1 MIFNSFPLD
10 PVILK
15 NIDSLG
21 YVNPTPI
28 QEQCIPLVLQGKD
41 VMGLAQ
47 TGTGKTA
54 AFALPMIQRLLQ
66 GERNQLRALIIAPTR
81 ELAQQIH
88 DAIVSYTAGTRL
100 RVVTLYGGVSINPQI
115 QGLKDGAEIAVACPG
130 RLLDHINQRTINLS
144 KVECIVLDE
153 ADQMLDMGFLPDI
166 RTIIRF
172 IPKQRQ
178 TLLFSATMP
187 DAISTL
193 AQDVLRQ
200 PLRIEVSRSAPAETV
215 QQALFPVP
223 QHLKTALL
231 MHLLQ
236 QINKESVLV
245 FTRTKHTAKRVAQKL
260 LDAGLSATALQGNMS
275 QSKRQESMR
284 GFRDGSIQ
292 IMVATDIASRGIDV
306 TSITHVINYD
316 IPDTVEAYIHRIGRT
331 GRAAKEGE
339 AFTLITDDDQA
350 EVRVI
355 ESVIGKTI
363 KRVTVENFNYD
374 VAPPERKLGSVATF
388 KKPQHKRNNKRTE
401 KQSS

>member
-1 MIFNSFPLD
+1 MIFNSFPFD

-15 NIDSLG
+15 NIDALG
-21 YVNPTPI
+21 YTTPTPI

-54 AFALPMIQRLLQ
+54 AFALPIIQRLLQ
-66 GERNQLRALIIAPTR
+66 GERNQLRAVIIAPTR

-88 DAIVSYTAGTRL
+88 DAIVSYTIGTRL

-187 DAISTL
+187 DGIAGL

-200 PLRIEVSRSAPAETV
+200 PLRIEVSRSEPAATV
-215 QQALFPVP
+215 QQAMFPVP
-223 QHLKTALL
+223 KHLKSALL

-260 LDAGLSATALQGNMS
+260 LDAGFSATALQGNMS
-275 QSKRQESMR
+275 QNKRQESMR

-339 AFTLITDDDQA
+339 AFTLITDEDQS

-355 ESVIGKTI
+355 ESVIGKSI
-363 KRVTVENFNYD
+363 KRITIEDFNYD
-374 VAPPERKLGSVATF
+374 VAAPERRLGDVATF
-388 KKPQHKRNNKRTE
+388 KKSQHRRPHKRVVKE
-401 KQSS
+401 G